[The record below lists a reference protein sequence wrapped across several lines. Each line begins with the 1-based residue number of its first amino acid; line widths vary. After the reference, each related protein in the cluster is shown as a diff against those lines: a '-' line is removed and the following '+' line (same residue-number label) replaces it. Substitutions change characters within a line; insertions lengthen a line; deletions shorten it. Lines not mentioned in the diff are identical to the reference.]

1 MSELIS
7 LGEGSGGRLTA
18 DLVASVIKNFA
29 ACDGQKG
36 GCEDCTFIEGNLAVT
51 TDGFTVSPRFFPG
64 GDMGHLAVCGA
75 TNDLAV
81 RGVRPQWLTLG
92 MIIEEGLPR
101 AELLRLVQSAARQCE
116 ALGATLAAGDT
127 KVVPRGACEGVFF
140 NVTALGRAVTPR
152 PLGMNRLQLGDTLI
166 LSTPPGR
173 HGAVIAALRY
183 GLDRGGLES
192 DCAALWPLLEPL
204 LPLDGLRCMR
214 DCTRGGLGTVL
225 CEWAEATG
233 LGMEIEEERLA
244 LHPSVAAICDILGF
258 DPLYLASEGCA
269 LIACASAETEI
280 ALARLRRHPLGR
292 DAALIGTVTAE
303 HAGLVGMKT
312 RLGGSRIVDMPVGEI
327 LPRIC

>member
-1 MSELIS
+1 MDELIS

-18 DLVASVIKNFA
+18 DLIASVIKNFA
-29 ACDGQKG
+29 ACDGQKD

-64 GDMGHLAVCGA
+64 GDMGHLAICGA

-101 AELLRLVQSAARQCE
+101 AELLRLVQSAAQQCE
-116 ALGATLAAGDT
+116 ALGVTLAAGDT

-140 NVTALGRAVTPR
+140 NVTALGHAVTPQL
-152 PLGMNRLQLGDTLI
+152 LGMSRLQAGDALI
-166 LSTPPGR
+166 LSTTPGR

-183 GLDRGGLES
+183 GLDLGGLES
-192 DCAALWPLLEPL
+192 DCASLWPLLKLL

-233 LGMEIEEERLA
+233 LGIEIEEKRLM
-244 LHPSVAAICDILGF
+244 LHPSVTAICDILGF
-258 DPLYLASEGCA
+258 DPLYLAGEGCA
-269 LIACASAETEI
+269 LIACDPAEMDNV
-280 ALARLRRHPLGR
+280 LSQLRHHPLGR
-292 DAALIGTVTAE
+292 NAAFIGTVTAE
-303 HAGLVGMKT
+303 HPGLVGMKT
-312 RLGGSRIVDMPVGEI
+312 LLRGFRIIDMPIGEI